1 LSHFGAVL
9 PLITLLHSATSNE
22 TLSSGAN
29 ISLALQKFF
38 PSLTDIDIQE
48 FLLLYPIDEFDSSSQ
63 HFQVVTGEPELIC
76 GVSLSLTPP

>member
-1 LSHFGAVL
+1 MVG
-9 PLITLLHSATSNE
+9 ATSNE

-63 HFQVVTGEPELIC
+63 HFQVVTAPWHGRPIFA
-76 GVSLSLTPP
+76 VF